1 MKLRGNDLSFE
12 ARFRPLAPDLGETH
26 QWDAVTV
33 LKGFV
38 VVQYAIPSDQR
49 IGALG
54 AAGSPAILYALGAV
68 LWWIWHRIRY
78 STVHKPAEA
87 RLIRIALFVFLGAI
101 VASYASA
108 NITSLPVSELNMAD
122 MGMLKFIALVGL
134 VLVASD
140 GIPNTERLI
149 SFVRFLCG
157 IGAAYATLG
166 LFQFFTGIS
175 VINLI
180 VVPGLQSIGSS
191 GVDERGGFVRAV
203 ATAMHPLEYATVL
216 SMLLPLCIAVAVYD
230 RRSST
235 LVRWYPVITIGLCS
249 ALSVSRSALIG
260 AAAAFLIM
268 IPTLPRSLRNF
279 MIVMLGF
286 GMVALYVVV
295 PGMAGTIK
303 GLFGG
308 DDTSVSSRTSSYGT
322 AIEFLKVSPIFG
334 RGSGTLLPSYHIFDN
349 QYLLMLIETGVV
361 GLGCFLILLL
371 TCMVAVISGRRNF
384 EGLFLRSIGFSIF
397 AALMSGS
404 LLCAFFDCLAFPQAG
419 SLVFLMIGLAG
430 AYATM
435 AQRPPQIPLG
445 GAMLR

>member
-1 MKLRGNDLSFE
+1 MSSE
-12 ARFRPLAPDLGETH
+12 VRFRPLAPDLGQTH

-38 VVQYAIPSDQR
+38 IVQYVIPSDQR

-54 AAGSPAILYALGAV
+54 AAGSPAILYALAAV

-78 STVHKPAEA
+78 SAGYRPVEA
-87 RLIRIALFVFLGAI
+87 RLIRAALFCFLGAM

-108 NITSLPVSELNMAD
+108 NIMSLPVSELNMAD
-122 MGMLKFIALVGL
+122 MGLLKFIALVGL
-134 VLVASD
+134 VLIASD
-140 GIPNTERLI
+140 GIPSTERLI

-157 IGAAYATLG
+157 TGAAYASLG

-175 VINLI
+175 VINLF

-235 LVRWYPVITIGLCS
+235 VVRWYPVVTIGICS

-268 IPTLPRSLRNF
+268 IPTLPRALRNF
-279 MIVMLGF
+279 MFVMLGF
-286 GMVALYVVV
+286 GMVAMYVVV
-295 PGMAGTIK
+295 PGMAGTIM

-308 DDTSVSSRTSSYGT
+308 DDTSVSSRTSAYGT
-322 AIEFLKVSPIFG
+322 SVEFLKVSPIFG
-334 RGSGTLLPSYHIFDN
+334 RGSGTFLPNYHILDN
-349 QYLLMLIETGVV
+349 QYLLMLIETGVA
-361 GLGCFLILLL
+361 GLGCFLLLL
-371 TCMVAVISGRRNF
+371 LICMGAVLSGRRKF
-384 EGLFLRSIGFSIF
+384 EGALLRALGFSIF
-397 AALMSGS
+397 AALAAGS

-430 AYATM
+430 AYATL
-435 AQRPPQIPLG
+435 AQRPLKIPPG
-445 GAMLR
+445 EVIMR